1 MKIFNKTDV
10 DVLKRGLKRVVVALV
25 MAATFVI
32 AVLGFVVT
40 AIAPGYLAVILF
52 LASILMLVMA
62 FALLYAQGI
71 NRRIHTESQGENK

>member
-32 AVLGFVVT
+32 AVLGFIVT

-71 NRRIHTESQGENK
+71 NRRRSTESKGESK